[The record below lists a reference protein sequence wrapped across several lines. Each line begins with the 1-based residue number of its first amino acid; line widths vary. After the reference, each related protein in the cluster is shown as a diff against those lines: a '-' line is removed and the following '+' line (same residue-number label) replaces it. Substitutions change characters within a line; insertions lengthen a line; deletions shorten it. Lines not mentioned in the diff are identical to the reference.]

1 MGVEN
6 MIWGLSES
14 RDRLTRSFPF
24 FSYLFFSFLF
34 CSFLF
39 FPECSGASALDEE
52 LLTFLSGNSRDSC
65 GHQ

>member
-24 FSYLFFSFLF
+24 FSFLFFSSLF
-34 CSFLF
+34 YSFLF
-39 FPECSGASALDEE
+39 FFFQSALVHR
-52 LLTFLSGNSRDSC
+52 LWTRSC
-65 GHQ
+65 